1 MDSRE
6 VPVRESPYCRNCG
19 APAPDH
25 YCPRCG
31 QETNEH
37 LPTAREFAHEFILH
51 YFAAEGRLWRTL
63 GALLLH
69 PGRLTL
75 EYIRGRKRSYVLPLR
90 LYLTTSVVFFVVLKL
105 VAAPGEERLIAAFQR
120 SLNDAHVTF
129 SIIDLGFPRL
139 IRNPDGS
146 FTCNLPEA
154 VCKRIDERVIKPKGE
169 LARRMA
175 SMTSEFFGRLS
186 TALFVLLPLFALYL
200 KLVYFKRAYGEH
212 FLFVLHVQ
220 SFWFL
225 VLLVLLL
232 PLPGWLQAVLWAY
245 MLLYGIVALH
255 AVYASTWLK
264 TALKG
269 TAVGLAYL
277 VSLGVAMTAIAVGAI
292 IA

>member
-6 VPVRESPYCRNCG
+6 VSARESPYCRNCG
-19 APAPDH
+19 SVAPEQF
-25 YCPRCG
+25 CPRCG

-75 EYIRGRKRSYVLPLR
+75 EYVRGRKRAYVLPLR
-90 LYLTTSVVFFVVLKL
+90 LYLTTSVVFFVVLKF

-120 SLNDAHVTF
+120 SLDNPNVTF
-129 SIIDLGFPRL
+129 SIIDLGFPKL

-146 FTCNLPEA
+146 FTCNLPER

-175 SMTSEFFGRLS
+175 NLTSEFFGRLS

-200 KLVYFKRAYGEH
+200 KLAYFKRGYGEY
-212 FLFVLHVQ
+212 FLFALHVH
-220 SFWFL
+220 SLWFL
-225 VLLVLLL
+225 VLLALLL
-232 PLPGWLQAVLWAY
+232 PLPGWLQIVLWAY
-245 MLLYGIVALH
+245 MLLYGIAALH
-255 AVYASTWLK
+255 AVYAASWLK

-269 TAVGLAYL
+269 IAVGFAYL
-277 VSLGVAMTAIAVGAI
+277 VSLGIAMTAIAIGSI
-292 IA
+292 IV